1 MNPNDL
7 VKNGCY
13 HYLSAYAD
21 FIKDD
26 FQRPEHIQTIIKA
39 LSKIESGEIKRLM
52 INVPPRFGKS
62 YLVSTIF
69 PTWYLGKNPDKNI
82 IFSTYG
88 QSLADDFGRQVRNIV
103 QDEKFGFVFPNVKL
117 ADDSASVKKFAVSQG
132 GIYYAIGAGGSLTG
146 KGGSLIILDD
156 VIRNRADANSD
167 TIRKNILDW
176 YKSTLYTRLAP
187 GGSIV
192 FINTRWHE
200 SDLAG
205 HLLKSEPELW
215 THLNMP
221 AISDDGHSLW
231 PERWPLDKLEE
242 IKKSIGSY
250 EWAALY
256 QQRPSPA
263 EGGMFNKAWF
273 EIINAMPKGNIVGTV
288 RYWDRAAT
296 IKKDGNDPDYTAGV
310 KISKDRNGIFYIED
324 VIRIRA
330 SSLDVQKTIQNTAS
344 RDGQLVKIVLEQ
356 DPGQAGKSEVEY
368 LIRLLQ
374 GYNVKANRV
383 SKDKITRAS
392 PFSAQCEAGNVK
404 LLRGKWNEAFL
415 DELEMFP
422 NGTHDD
428 QVDAVGQG
436 FMELT
441 LPGLNYENLVR
452 M

>member
-69 PTWYLGKNPDKNI
+69 PTWYLGRNPDKNI

-103 QDEKFGFVFPNVKL
+103 QDEKFRFVFPNVKL

>member
-69 PTWYLGKNPDKNI
+69 PTWYLGRNPDKNI

-117 ADDSASVKKFAVSQG
+117 ADDSASVKKFAVNQG

-192 FINTRWHE
+192 FINTRWHAD
-200 SDLAG
+200 DLAG
-205 HLLKSEPELW
+205 HLLKNEPELW

-231 PERWPLDKLEE
+231 PERWPLDKLNE

-256 QQRPSPA
+256 QQSPA
-263 EGGMFNKAWF
+263 PAGGGMFNKAWF
-273 EIINAMPKGNIVGTV
+273 EIVNAVPKGNIVGTV

-296 IKKDGNDPDYTAGV
+296 VETSGKDPDYTVGI
-310 KISKDRNGIFYIED
+310 KMSKDRYGIFYIED
-324 VIRIRA
+324 MVRLRA
-330 SSLDVQKTIQNTAS
+330 SSLDVQKAIQNTAS
-344 RDGQLVKIVLEQ
+344 RDGISVKIVLEQ
-356 DPGQAGKSEVEY
+356 DPGQAGKSEIDY
-368 LIRLLQ
+368 LIRMLQ
-374 GYNVKANRV
+374 GFNVKANRV
-383 SKDKITRAS
+383 SKDKVTRAS

-404 LLRGKWNEAFL
+404 LINAKWNETLL
-415 DELEMFP
+415 DELAMFP
-422 NGTHDD
+422 FSVHDD
-428 QVDAVGQG
+428 IVDSAGG
-436 FMELT
+436 AFNELVSSSFS
-441 LPGLNYENLVR
+441 YENLTR